1 MQINS
6 ITIDSTNS
14 RTDLCNL
21 GALHP
26 TDKSPYNNHP
36 ELHKHAYTSIYNLLF
51 SHIRYNNIKLGE
63 AGILDNMSM
72 LSWRSYFPNA
82 KLYGYEWFDSRLGKA
97 LADGIPNSVY
107 MKMNVEDV
115 NSIEECLRLSGSE
128 FDILMDDS
136 THVFKDQ
143 INFINVAYKHLK
155 PGGFLIIED
164 IFISESEKRY
174 AENIA
179 HLEEYFSSTTFIFAN
194 HALKHS
200 PGWNNDKLLVL
211 NRNDKPCS

>member
-1 MQINS
+1 MHINS
-6 ITIDSTNS
+6 IEIDSTNS

-21 GALHP
+21 GALYP
-26 TDKSPYNNHP
+26 TDKSPYNDHSG
-36 ELHKHAYTSIYNLLF
+36 LHKHAYTSIYNLLF
-51 SHIRYNNIKLGE
+51 SHIRYNNIRLGE

-82 KLYGYEWFDSRLGKA
+82 KLYGYEWFDSRLNKA
-97 LADGIPNSVY
+97 LADRIDNSVY
-107 MKMNVEDV
+107 MKMNIEDV
-115 NSIEECLRLSGSE
+115 NSIEECLHSSGSE
-128 FDILMDDS
+128 FDILIDDS

-174 AENIA
+174 AENID
-179 HLEEYFSSTTFIFAN
+179 HLKDYFSSATFIFAN